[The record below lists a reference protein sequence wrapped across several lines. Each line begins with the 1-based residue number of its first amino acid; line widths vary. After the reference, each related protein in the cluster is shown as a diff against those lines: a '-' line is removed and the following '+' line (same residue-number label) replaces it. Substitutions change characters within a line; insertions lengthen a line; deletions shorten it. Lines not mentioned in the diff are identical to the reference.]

1 MKYLNPYRLAIS
13 AKNSMYAM
21 GWLKPQKFSVP
32 VISVGNLTTGGTGKT
47 PVVLELISLLK
58 DKTILVVSK
67 SYKADLPQP
76 AEVTLENLKH
86 TFMYGDEPCLI
97 KKLAPQVLVWSGP
110 HKTDTVEFA
119 LDRYHDLKQKIDVVI
134 VDDAFSHRSL
144 KRDLDIVL
152 IDVSQ
157 PMSHYK
163 LIPFGHLREDIDQV
177 LRSQL
182 VILTK
187 VNNANAET
195 YKYFRGYLN
204 SHQHPVIEA
213 KALSVI
219 NSDAK
224 KVFLYSGIG
233 NPEQLKN
240 NLKNSGY
247 TVVKH
252 LVYPDHHKYSLSE
265 QSDILTQWRSKFS
278 DSVLCA
284 TEKDL
289 IKITDQELKIQ
300 TLPVSLKLEFS
311 AQDRVLLNATLSQIC

>member
-1 MKYLNPYRLAIS
+1 MKNLNPYRLAIS
-13 AKNSMYAM
+13 LKNSMYAK
-21 GWLKPQKFSVP
+21 GWLKPQKFPVP

-47 PVVLELISLLK
+47 PIVLELISLLK

-97 KKLAPQVLVWSGP
+97 KKLAPHAFVWSGP

-119 LDRYHDLKQKIDVVI
+119 LEHYQYQKQKINVVI
-134 VDDAFSHRSL
+134 VDDAFSHRTL

-157 PMSHYK
+157 PMSHYQ

-187 VNNANAET
+187 VNNANTET
-195 YKYFRGYLN
+195 YKYFRDYLN
-204 SHQHPVIEA
+204 SHKHPVIES
-213 KALSVI
+213 KALSVV
-219 NSDAK
+219 NSDGK

-240 NLKNSGY
+240 NLINSGY
-247 TVVKH
+247 NVVKH
-252 LVYPDHHKYSLSE
+252 LVYPDHHAYTLSE
-265 QSDILTQWRSKFS
+265 QNDILTQWRSKFP
-278 DSVLCA
+278 DSILCA

-289 IKITDQELKIQ
+289 IKISDADLKANTHAI
-300 TLPVSLKLEFS
+300 SLKLEFTS
-311 AQDRVLLNATLSQIC
+311 QDKVLLNATLSQIR